1 MKILALADDATG
13 ALETGAR
20 FSEAGLE
27 ARVSFGP
34 DLRWNGN
41 ALVVD
46 TETRHLTSEQA
57 WRRIHEIA
65 TRAKAARVSHVYK
78 KTDSTLRGPIAAE
91 FRALLDVWPDLPLI
105 YAPAYPAM
113 GRTVRNGELL
123 VNGRP
128 LGETA
133 FAADLLNPS
142 RQSSIAVLLAGIG
155 QGQLRICDC
164 ETDDDLASIAA
175 STLETPSLVAGTA
188 AMASAWARRLHGGP
202 ARTGHPRRVVRT
214 GLVVCGSLHPASR
227 EQLRHARMATEE
239 HRPEIDSED
248 LAAALAARIA
258 REQWACLSTTNV
270 PCGDPCEVAAHLAR
284 TTAEALRLATPDCL
298 VVFGGDT
305 VFASLRELGIE
316 EVTPQGE
323 ILPGVP
329 VSEIGGGSLLLT
341 KAGGFGTPDYLARM
355 RAML

>member
-13 ALETGAR
+13 ALETGAKL
-20 FSEAGLE
+20 SEAGFE

-34 DLRWNGN
+34 DLIWSGN

-46 TETRHLTSEQA
+46 TETRHLPPEQA
-57 WRRIHEIA
+57 LRRIHEIA

-91 FRALLDVWPDLPLI
+91 FRALLDVWPEMPLI

-142 RQSSIAVLLAGIG
+142 RQSSISALLAGIG
-155 QGQLRICDC
+155 DRRLRICDC
-164 ETDDDLASIAA
+164 ETDDDLAAIAA
-175 STLETPSLVAGTA
+175 VTLETPSLVAGTA
-188 AMASAWARRLHGGP
+188 AMASAWARLLHGGP
-202 ARTGHPRRVVRT
+202 GRSWQPKRAVRT

-227 EQLRHARMATEE
+227 EQLRQAGIGMLE
-239 HRPEIDSED
+239 HRFDRDSAGPG
-248 LAAALAARIA
+248 AAIAAVIE
-258 REQWACLSTTNV
+258 RERWAGLSTTSV
-270 PCGDPCEVAAHLAR
+270 PCGDPRTVAAQIAHATAAAIRLAR
-284 TTAEALRLATPDCL
+284 PDCL

-305 VFASLRELGIE
+305 VFAILRDLGIG
-316 EVTPQGE
+316 EVTTEGE
-323 ILPGVP
+323 ILPGVA
-329 VSEIGGGSLLLT
+329 VSEIDGGPLLLT
-341 KAGGFGTPDYLARM
+341 KAGGFGTPDYLARL